1 MDKALELEQRLARAD
16 RYYHLE
22 VWVRLCHDAAE
33 QLALY
38 RKEIARLKGES
49 DA

>member
-1 MDKALELEQRLARAD
+1 MDKALELEQRLARAE
-16 RYYHLE
+16 RGYALE
-22 VWVRLCHDAAE
+22 VWVRLCHDAAD

-38 RKEIARLKGES
+38 RKEIAKLKGES